1 MILLLVMEG
10 YYSLWRICKHAF
22 NPFNNSCYPASVR
35 FNQKYLYDVITAMRG
50 VKRLSHILNDRVDL
64 KAAPASFSAF
74 LSRERHAA
82 SSHYV
87 FNKSQFHSPFHP
99 ASPRAATSWNAST
112 PFFFFFSFL
121 LRPAVMT
128 SESCQENLSC
138 VFVFGLCRCVSVS
151 ACVNIQLTRR
161 PGALKLHFRSKTR
174 VTWHT
179 HTHTHT
185 HTLHAPI
192 VLHMSTFISRTN
204 VCVRSSSLL
213 MLWLMA
219 SRD

>member
-35 FNQKYLYDVITAMRG
+35 FNQKYIYDVITAMRG

-112 PFFFFFSFL
+112 PFFFFFFFSPSPRCDDVGEL
-121 LRPAVMT
+121 PRKPVV
-128 SESCQENLSC
+128 C
-138 VFVFGLCRCVSVS
+138 VCVWFVSVCVCLSVCEHPVNS
-151 ACVNIQLTRR
+151 AT
-161 PGALKLHFRSKTR
+161 
-174 VTWHT
+174 
-179 HTHTHT
+179 
-185 HTLHAPI
+185 
-192 VLHMSTFISRTN
+192 
-204 VCVRSSSLL
+204 RSS
-213 MLWLMA
+213 
-219 SRD
+219 

>member
-10 YYSLWRICKHAF
+10 YYSLWRKCKHAF

-35 FNQKYLYDVITAMRG
+35 FNQKYLHDVITAMRG

-74 LSRERHAA
+74 LFRERHAA

-112 PFFFFFSFL
+112 PFFFFFLFSFAPL
-121 LRPAVMT
+121 WWRRRAAKKTCRV
-128 SESCQENLSC
+128 C
-138 VFVFGLCRCVSVS
+138 LC
-151 ACVNIQLTRR
+151 L
-161 PGALKLHFRSKTR
+161 
-174 VTWHT
+174 
-179 HTHTHT
+179 
-185 HTLHAPI
+185 
-192 VLHMSTFISRTN
+192 
-204 VCVRSSSLL
+204 VCVGVCLSQRVWTSS
-213 MLWLMA
+213 
-219 SRD
+219 